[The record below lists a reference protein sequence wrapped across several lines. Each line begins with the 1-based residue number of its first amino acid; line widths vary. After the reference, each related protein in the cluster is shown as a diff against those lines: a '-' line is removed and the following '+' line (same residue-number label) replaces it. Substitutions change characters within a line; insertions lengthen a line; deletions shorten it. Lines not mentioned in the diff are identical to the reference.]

1 MNNSTTA
8 LPAKSVKYVA
18 LGINHSAAITKD
30 GSLYMWGYNYYGEL
44 GNGTTTDRY
53 TPVKIMDNVA
63 SVSLGNYHSAAIT
76 KDGYL
81 YMWGYNYHG
90 QLGDG
95 TNIKSKYTPIKIMDN
110 SVTVQLPTE
119 HLLSL
124 IRFMTIL
131 MC

>member
-53 TPVKIMDNVA
+53 TPVKIMDN
-63 SVSLGNYHSAAIT
+63 
-76 KDGYL
+76 
-81 YMWGYNYHG
+81 
-90 QLGDG
+90 
-95 TNIKSKYTPIKIMDN
+95 